1 MRRISALLWLV
12 LVGAVVQLVSVTLN
26 FYELRGEPQG
36 AWYGVPH
43 TSDLIVG
50 SAVVAIVALGSTAA
64 GRRPFRARTIGL
76 LVGVVGLFATVQVV
90 YRMAVP
96 PYGCLQ
102 YGCGFAAKGD
112 TQVLTGMWI
121 ALAGCVAVTLGALAY
136 ALSRTARETPA
147 APRIAGRQ
155 SGMTP
160 WLGLA
165 GLGSVAMFVFPF
177 TVFTLYTVEGFF
189 GSRVEQPWGGWLSI
203 PHTSSLILA
212 ATVIIVGL
220 VVAAARERS
229 PLSPAALGV
238 TIGTIALLS
247 AARILYRL
255 LDDPFSTAGGATNVP
270 VGEVTVE
277 LSGYL
282 GLVAA
287 LLAAVA
293 GFVHAVQHRAPAR
306 ERGLRREAGASQEP
320 A

>member
-1 MRRISALLWLV
+1 VRRIPALLWLV
-12 LVGAVVQLVSVTLN
+12 LVGAIVQLVSVALD

-50 SAVVAIVALGSTAA
+50 SAVVAIVALGLTAA
-64 GRRPFRARTIGL
+64 GRQPFRGRTIGL
-76 LVGVVGLFATVQVV
+76 LVGALGLLAAAQVV

-112 TQVLTGMWI
+112 TQVLAGMWI
-121 ALAGCVAVTLGALAY
+121 ALAGCVIVTIGALLY
-136 ALSRTARETPA
+136 AFSRTGRGTPA
-147 APRIAGRQ
+147 APRVAGRQ

-189 GSRVEQPWGGWLSI
+189 GSRVTQPWGGWLSI

-212 ATVIIVGL
+212 ATAIVVGL
-220 VVAAARERS
+220 VIAAARERS
-229 PLSPAALGV
+229 PFSPAVLGA

-247 AARILYRL
+247 AARIVYRL
-255 LDDPFSTAGGATNVP
+255 LDHPFNTAGGTSSTP
-270 VGEVTVE
+270 VGDVTVE
-277 LSGYL
+277 LAGYV
-282 GLVAA
+282 GLAGA

-293 GFVHAVQHRAPAR
+293 GFVHAAQHRSPAS
-306 ERGLRREAGASQEP
+306 ERSVRREAEVSREP